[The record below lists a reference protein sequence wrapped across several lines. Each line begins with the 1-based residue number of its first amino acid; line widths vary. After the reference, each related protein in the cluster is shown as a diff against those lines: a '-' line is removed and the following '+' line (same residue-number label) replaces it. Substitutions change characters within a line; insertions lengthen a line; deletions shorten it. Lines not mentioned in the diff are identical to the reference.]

1 MNNSGEINLSIK
13 IHQNEPWVVFY
24 HTSTNSYRTVH
35 QLQRGQTE
43 FQEHSTS
50 NENQNKVSPKSY
62 VIHITLLLFSVCS
75 FAIPLSPKNYI
86 HFILYSLRLTLA
98 LLLICNISHKR
109 CNEQNTIDQD
119 LLNIT
124 RRYLQMGQ
132 VIQSFKIIF
141 WQRRDSIILQF
152 SAKKRE

>member
-1 MNNSGEINLSIK
+1 MKLTCQSRFIRTNPGLCFT
-13 IHQNEPWVVFY
+13 IHQPI
-24 HTSTNSYRTVH
+24 HTVPFINYKGVK
-35 QLQRGQTE
+35 QN
-43 FQEHSTS
+43 FKKHSTS

-119 LLNIT
+119 LLTIT